1 MAGKFSY
8 GLILGIQQGIFLIG
22 MATKLFVMLEEI
34 LVLSSL
40 PLLGM
45 VNGIDQVLARTTL

>member
-1 MAGKFSY
+1 
-8 GLILGIQQGIFLIG
+8 